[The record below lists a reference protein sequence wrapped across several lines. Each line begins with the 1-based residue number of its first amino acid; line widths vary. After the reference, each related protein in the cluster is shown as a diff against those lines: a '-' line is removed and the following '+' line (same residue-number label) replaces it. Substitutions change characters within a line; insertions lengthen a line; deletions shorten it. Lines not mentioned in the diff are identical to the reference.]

1 MLNFLQLLYP
11 SFGAGTREG
20 FSGSAPRV
28 EAQSLLQK
36 NQEILFCSAQL
47 CSVLLHPVSLYPV
60 SDWVSVFVV
69 GLLRLESEG
78 FTDAGPWL
86 CQPAPR
92 CGDQTYDPLEQCCDN
107 DTILP
112 LNATQLCVPNCIFYP
127 CFQHCCLESQ
137 DSQNQAVVTFKV
149 PGMKPDC
156 RSSPIS
162 RICAQVSL

>member
-1 MLNFLQLLYP
+1 H
-11 SFGAGTREG
+11 S
-20 FSGSAPRV
+20 PRFQI
-28 EAQSLLQK
+28 A
-36 NQEILFCSAQL
+36 
-47 CSVLLHPVSLYPV
+47 VLLLSLILP
-60 SDWVSVFVV
+60 D
-69 GLLRLESEG
+69 
-78 FTDAGPWL
+78 TGPWL

-112 LNATQLCVPNCIFYP
+112 LNAARLCVPNCIFYP

-137 DSQNQAVVTFKV
+137 GSQNQAVVTFKV

-162 RICAQVSL
+162 RICAQPSARSDFI